1 MTTRTTTSPTAH
13 LPSIPWD
20 TPALRSASEH
30 LERAG
35 DRLWRVRD
43 SRNGIRGHLRI
54 VADPLGI
61 RYRAERLQRST
72 GAFLLV
78 GEFWE
83 ADDAVA
89 ALRY

>member
-1 MTTRTTTSPTAH
+1 MRSYSET
-13 LPSIPWD
+13 LPSIHWD
-20 TPALRSASEH
+20 TPSLSSRAEH

-35 DRLWRVRD
+35 DHLWRVID
-43 SRNGIRGHLRI
+43 AQGAIRGHLRV

-61 RYRAERLQRST
+61 RYRAERLQLAS

-78 GEFWE
+78 GEFWD